1 MIIFDPRLPLTSHK
15 GQKDFSET
23 VLAEVPLEVFIEIF
37 SYLDPVDL
45 LRLARTTRQFTK
57 FLLSPSVD
65 SIRLWRTA
73 RARIF
78 GPVDLLGMSEPRYA
92 DLVFERHCNYCA
104 SDTDSEIVWRA
115 FKRAC
120 RSCMLKLHVDFS
132 ALLTNN
138 ETVVLGQL
146 VQNRSQLP
154 FMESRWVPFKT
165 DVRGFYGYFL
175 PDMEKYAREYA
186 SLGGSTQAIRRWARK
201 TTRDYSQ
208 HMRRVRMTRGWFF
221 DHEEAHRA
229 SQRRRM
235 IEERVLQV
243 YERLSLLGWRTELDL
258 MPINT
263 IEGHSLVDRPEELTD
278 EAWTTMEPVL
288 VGILQRHRD
297 ERLVFDRFNAVR
309 LLLTDVLKRYLIAK
323 SATFAPDWVTLAS
336 IDDFKKIVSR
346 PLSVRMTRNV
356 FTSVISRLPEI
367 ISRWKS
373 QQHASYLG
381 MLRKEM
387 QRQVGDSDLYLAT
400 STFRCKACGQPV
412 MYPKVLIHECNEILN
427 RRSQCP
433 SRAQDFPW
441 INPSS
446 WIFFDSEASESAR
459 SMVTVCGLDPAVATY
474 TQMNL
479 LHPLLEC
486 LDTHKDELRPI
497 MWWQQMLVHASH
509 HVEAAQRFRLV
520 DCDDTEYTEKLE
532 SLSQFDWQEF
542 YREGEK
548 NCFRCL
554 MCYEV
559 CESPMLRGHMER
571 IHPGCTVAEMAL
583 RSVHI
588 ADASFPVL
596 YIALPRTVPSR
607 RRNISAPRRIRDSP

>member
-1 MIIFDPRLPLTSHK
+1 MIIFDPKLPLTSHK

-23 VLAEVPLEVFIEIF
+23 VLAEVPLEIFIEIF

-65 SIRLWRTA
+65 SIRLWRAA

-78 GPVDLLGMSEPRYA
+78 GPVDLLGMSEPHYA

-104 SDTDSEIVWRA
+104 SDTNSEIVWRA

-120 RSCMLKLHVDFS
+120 RTCMLKLHVDFS
-132 ALLTNN
+132 ALLTND
-138 ETVVLGQL
+138 ETAVLGQL

-154 FMESRWVPFKT
+154 FMESRWVPFKA
-165 DVRGFYGYFL
+165 DFRGFYGYFL
-175 PDMEKYAREYA
+175 PDMVNYAREYA
-186 SLGGSTQAIRRWARK
+186 SLGGNTQAIRRWVRK
-201 TTRDYSQ
+201 TTQEYSQ
-208 HMRRVRMTRGWFF
+208 HLRVVRMARGWFF
-221 DHEEAHRA
+221 DPEEAHKA

-243 YERLSLLGWRTELDL
+243 YERLFLLGWQTELDS
-258 MPINT
+258 MPT
-263 IEGHSLVDRPEELTD
+263 GLIEGHSLVNKAEELTD
-278 EAWTTMEPVL
+278 EAWSMMEPVL
-288 VGILQRHRD
+288 VAILQRHRD
-297 ERLVFDRFNAVR
+297 ERLVFERFNAVR
-309 LLLTDVLKRYLIAK
+309 LLLTDALKRYLIAE

-336 IDDFKKIVSR
+336 VDGFKKIVSL
-346 PLSVRMTRNV
+346 PLTVRMTRNT
-356 FTSVISRLPEI
+356 FASVISRLPEI
-367 ISRWKS
+367 TSRWKS
-373 QQHASYLG
+373 RQDASYLR
-381 MLRKEM
+381 MLRQAT
-387 QRQVGDSDLYLAT
+387 QRKVGGSDLYLAT

-441 INPSS
+441 INSPS
-446 WIFFDSEASESAR
+446 WIYFDSEASDAAR
-459 SMVTVCGLDPAVATY
+459 SIVTVCGLDPAVATY

-486 LDTHKDELRPI
+486 LDIHAAEIRPI
-497 MWWQQMLVHASH
+497 MWWQQMLVHATH
-509 HVEAAQRFRLV
+509 HEAPQGFRLV
-520 DCDDTEYTEKLE
+520 KRDVDNDVIEKLE
-532 SLSQFDWQEF
+532 SLSEFDWQEF
-542 YREGEK
+542 YREEGK
-548 NCFRCL
+548 NHFKCL
-554 MCYEV
+554 MCSEV
-559 CESPMLRGHMER
+559 CESPMLRGHMET
-571 IHPGCTVAEMAL
+571 IHPGCTVAEMAS

-596 YIALPRTVPSR
+596 YIALPTVPSR
-607 RRNISAPRRIRDSP
+607 KCNISAPRRIRGSP